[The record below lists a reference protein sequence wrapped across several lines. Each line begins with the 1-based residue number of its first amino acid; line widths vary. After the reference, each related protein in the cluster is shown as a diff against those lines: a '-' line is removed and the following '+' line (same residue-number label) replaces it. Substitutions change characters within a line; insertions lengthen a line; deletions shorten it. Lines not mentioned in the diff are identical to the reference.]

1 MREMLAYVLERAG
14 AKSVIASLWSAP
26 DGIELEDKSY
36 EAITSI
42 MMAKFYQNLQKGM
55 NKSEAMREAKLSLIE
70 KYPHPYF
77 WSPFIL
83 IGAAN

>member
-1 MREMLAYVLERAG
+1 MLAYVLERAG

>member
-42 MMAKFYQNLQKGM
+42 MMAEFYQNLQK
-55 NKSEAMREAKLSLIE
+55 E
-70 KYPHPYF
+70 
-77 WSPFIL
+77 
-83 IGAAN
+83 